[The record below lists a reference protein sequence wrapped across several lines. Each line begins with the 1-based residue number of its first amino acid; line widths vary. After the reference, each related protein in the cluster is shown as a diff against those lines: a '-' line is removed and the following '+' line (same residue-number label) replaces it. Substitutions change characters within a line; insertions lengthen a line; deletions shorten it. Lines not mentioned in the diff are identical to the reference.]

1 MLLSLSN
8 VSKSFGNKLILSNID
23 ASINEGDRIG
33 LIGMN
38 GAGKTTLLNVLC
50 RRYHSYEGEVSYKS
64 GLSIGYLEQNTG
76 LDKENSIFNEMRSVF
91 SKLLETEQ
99 TLRRLELEM
108 ASFERHDTPEYEALT
123 QEYNRLSSY
132 FEVNDGY
139 QINVKINTIL
149 NGMGFGETDHN
160 LVISSLSGGEKTRLA
175 MAKLLLEEP
184 ELLILDEPTNHLDF
198 HTLTWLETYLST
210 YRGALLIVSHDRY
223 FLDKTVDHI
232 WEVENHS
239 LHTYRGNYSKYKVL
253 KAERVAY
260 ELKEYEK
267 QQLQIAA
274 MQEYAEKNIAR
285 ASTANSAK
293 SRLHRLAQMEIL
305 EKPVTYSK
313 PPSFQFE
320 FSRSPVK
327 DLLQVS
333 GLDLWVGDGASQKCL
348 CKNLEFEIKRG
359 EKVAIIGANGI
370 GKTTLLKTLLG
381 IYPQRNGEIHW
392 GRNVETGYYDQENQQ
407 INPQNT
413 VLEELWGRFPS
424 YPEHKIRSI
433 LGRVLLTGDNV
444 YKQASVISGG
454 ERARLGFAILM
465 TEQKNT
471 LLLDE
476 PTNHLDLQ
484 TREALEEA
492 LTNFEG
498 TLLFVSHDR
507 YFLNA
512 IPTRILELTEEG
524 LRSYS
529 GNFDFYQEEKLKE
542 QVLSEQDAKPKDAP
556 APKSA
561 GYRSKKQRSEEVKR
575 RNRLRELEHL
585 VEQAEIQ
592 QQAIQAELADPVN
605 ASNYQL
611 LQEKCTELETAKRA
625 YEQYFEEW
633 LLLQEEKGE

>member
-1 MLLSLSN
+1 MLLSLSG

-23 ASINEGDRIG
+23 ASVNEGDRIG

-50 RRYHSYEGEVSYKS
+50 KHYQPDEGDVSYKS
-64 GLSIGYLEQNTG
+64 GLSIGYLQQNTG
-76 LDKENSIFNEMRSVF
+76 LDKNHSIFHEMRSVF
-91 SKLLETEQ
+91 SRLLETEQ
-99 TLRRLELEM
+99 TLRRLEQEM
-108 ASFERHDTPEYEALT
+108 AAFEQHGTPEYEILA

-139 QINVKINTIL
+139 NINVKINTVL
-149 NGMGFGETDHN
+149 NGMGFGETDQS
-160 LVISSLSGGEKTRLA
+160 LEISSLSGGEKTRLA

-198 HTLTWLETYLST
+198 KTLTWLETYLSS

-232 WEVENHS
+232 WEVENHT
-239 LHTYRGNYSKYKVL
+239 LRAYRGNYSKYKVL

-274 MQEYAEKNIAR
+274 MQEYAEKNIVR

-293 SRLHRLAQMEIL
+293 SRLHRIAQMEIL
-305 EKPVTYSK
+305 EKPITYSK
-313 PPSFQFE
+313 PPSFQFT

-333 GLDLWVGDGASQKCL
+333 GLDLWVGNEENRKCL
-348 CKNLEFEIKRG
+348 CQNLGFEIKRG
-359 EKVAIIGANGI
+359 EKVAVIGANGI

-381 IYPQRNGEIHW
+381 IYPQQGGEIHW

-407 INPQNT
+407 IDPKNT
-413 VLEELWGRFPS
+413 VLEELWGRFPT

-444 YKQASVISGG
+444 YKQSSVISGG

-492 LTNFEG
+492 LTSFEG

-512 IPTRILELTEEG
+512 IPTRILELTENG
-524 LRSYS
+524 LHSYA
-529 GNFDFYQEEKLKE
+529 GNFDFYQEEKLRE
-542 QVLSEQDAKPKDAP
+542 QVLAEQASISREAP
-556 APKSA
+556 VLKST
-561 GYRSKKQRSEEVKR
+561 GYRSKKQRSEDVR
-575 RNRLRELEHL
+575 RKNRIRELEQL
-585 VEQAEIQ
+585 IGQTEMQ
-592 QQAIQAELADPVN
+592 QQAIQEELADPEN
-605 ASNYQL
+605 ASDYQL
-611 LQEKCTELETAKRA
+611 LQKKCAELETAKHT
-625 YEQYFEEW
+625 YEDYFEEW
-633 LLLQEEKGE
+633 LLLQEDEGE